1 MIRHFMVRFRR
12 LYGVAV
18 LLCSLAVA
26 VPAWA
31 QFETRTTFVV
41 PGAAVGTNIAIGDFN
56 HDGKLDL
63 ALTLDRSLSILL
75 GNGDGTFRQSESY
88 PGVFYSVVA
97 ADFNNDGNLD
107 LVVAPDADS
116 ISVFLGNGDGTFQ
129 SPISSPTTYACGFVS
144 VGDFN
149 GDGKVDLVVSDYLDI
164 SVLLGNG
171 DGTFQPPVNN
181 NSFAA
186 PGQLAVGDFNNDHR
200 LDVAAVGTFGGS
212 SYLGVLLGNGDGTL
226 QDALTYSLSD
236 PPGSIAAADFGKN
249 GKLDVAIGAYFG
261 DGVVVLLG
269 TGEGGFG
276 APRDYP
282 GGGPV
287 LVQDFNQDGN
297 LDIVSGIVLL
307 LNNGNGT
314 FREPPAAGFRPVGPV
329 SAGLEA
335 AGDLNGD
342 GLPDV
347 VLLDSEHQKITI
359 MLNTGALAFS
369 PTTPLNFGEQLIGT
383 TSKPQIVTIR
393 NTGSR
398 AISFHSLRASGPFEA
413 TDTCGGAIA
422 AGATCK
428 ISATFTPTTAGPQS
442 GTIAIL
448 DGASS
453 KPQYVELTGAGK
465 Q

>member
-1 MIRHFMVRFRR
+1 MIRHFLVRFQR

-41 PGAAVGTNIAIGDFN
+41 PGAAVGTSIAIGDFN

-75 GNGDGTFRQSESY
+75 GNGDGTFRQSVSY
-88 PGVFYSVVA
+88 PGVFYSIVA
-97 ADFNNDGNLD
+97 ADFDDDGNLD

-129 SPISSPTTYACGFVS
+129 SPISSPTTYACGFMA

-149 GDGKVDLVVSDYLDI
+149 GDGKVDVVVSDYLDI

-171 DGTFQPPVNN
+171 DGTFQPPINN
-181 NSFAA
+181 NSFVA

-226 QDALTYSLSD
+226 QDALTYPLSD

-269 TGEGGFG
+269 NGEGGFG

-282 GGGPV
+282 GGDLV
-287 LVQDFNQDGN
+287 LVQDFNRDGN

-314 FREPPAAGFRPVGPV
+314 FREAPAAGLRPVGPV

-342 GLPDV
+342 GLPDL
-347 VLLDSEHQKITI
+347 VLLDSEHEKITI
-359 MLNTGALAFS
+359 TLNTGALAFS
-369 PTTPLNFGEQLIGT
+369 PTTPLNFGEQLIGS

-393 NTGSR
+393 NTGSK
-398 AISFHSLRASGPFEA
+398 AISFRSIRASGPFEA

-422 AGATCK
+422 AGAACK
-428 ISATFTPTTAGPQS
+428 ISATFTPSKAGSQ
-442 GTIAIL
+442 GGEITII
-448 DGASS
+448 DSASS
-453 KPQYVELTGAGK
+453 KAQYIELSGAGK
-465 Q
+465 E